1 MNKIKD
7 IIYNKSDII
16 IALLILA
23 IAALIIFWRLG
34 IILEYP
40 KAIVG
45 TGDNTEN
52 VLTEP
57 TEDDGEAAETGD
69 DGDSTEQTTDDSTDS
84 EATQQE
90 QGEAAQQGDTDNGN
104 ADNGDAADNEGDKAD
119 DSEGDDEGDSNAGS
133 GQLWDDDKLSKDYE
147 VTITGSTASAAV
159 QSLVD
164 AGIFKDYSEYQKICD
179 DNGFDDEK
187 MRAGVFTFKKGS
199 TKLDII
205 KIVNW
210 SKG

>member
-7 IIYNKSDII
+7 IIYDKSDIL
-16 IALLILA
+16 IALFILA
-23 IAALIIFWRLG
+23 VAALVIFWRLG

-45 TGDNTEN
+45 TGDTEN

-57 TEDDGEAAETGD
+57 VDAEDSEAADDADAESGDAEAGDSETGDVESGDAETGD
-69 DGDSTEQTTDDSTDS
+69 AESGDQEKSGAGEDQQDDDEQTQ
-84 EATQQE
+84 EA
-90 QGEAAQQGDTDNGN
+90 DT
-104 ADNGDAADNEGDKAD
+104 E
-119 DSEGDDEGDSNAGS
+119 DEGESEPAS
-133 GQLWDDDKLSKDYE
+133 LWDDDKLSKDYE
-147 VTITGSTASAAV
+147 VNITGTTAYEAV
-159 QSLVD
+159 QSMVE
-164 AGIFKDYSEYQKICD
+164 AGIFKDYSEYQKICGE
-179 DNGFDDEK
+179 NGYDHEK